1 MRTVVRVRVQP
12 NVLRWA
18 RQRSGLPGDRL
29 ASRFPKL
36 ADWESGAA
44 QPTLKQL
51 EDFAAATHTP
61 TGFLF
66 LPEPPEERVPIP
78 DYRTLSGQ
86 AVERP
91 SPDLLEII
99 QACEQ
104 RQEWYR
110 AYAVANEADPL
121 PFVGSIEVGAEVP
134 EAASVM
140 RRLLGFGLEQRRA
153 FPTWSAAL
161 TGLSERTEDAGVLV
175 MISGVVGSNTHR
187 PLDPEEF
194 RGFAL
199 VDPIA
204 PLVFINGADTKAAQ
218 IFTLAHELVHIWL
231 GQSALSNETPWAAG
245 SNDVESW
252 SNQVAAE
259 LLVPADDVRNHFNPN
274 SPVDEEAQRL
284 ASRYRVSSIVVLRRL
299 RDADLISARIYK
311 QCYDDAMERF
321 RSSDSDAGTG
331 GGNFYN
337 TQPVR
342 TSKRFT
348 RAVLASTLE
357 GRTPY
362 TEAFDML
369 GFRRVSTFQELA
381 RRLGIGR

>member
-1 MRTVVRVRVQP
+1 MVRIAVQP
-12 NVLRWA
+12 DVLRWA
-18 RQRSGLPGDRL
+18 RQRSRLSQERL

-66 LPEPPEERVPIP
+66 LPAPPDERLPIP

-86 AVERP
+86 AVEQP
-91 SPDLLEII
+91 SPDLLETI
-99 QACEQ
+99 QTCEH
-104 RQEWYR
+104 RQEWFR
-110 AYAVANEADPL
+110 AYAATNRADPL
-121 PFVGSIEVGAEVP
+121 GFVGSIKLGDDV
-134 EAASVM
+134 EAAAHLMSGP
-140 RRLLGFGLEQRRA
+140 LGFGLEQRRE
-153 FPTWSAAL
+153 FPSWTAAL
-161 TGLSERTEDAGVLV
+161 SGLSERAEDAGVLV

-199 VDPIA
+199 VDRIA

-231 GQSALSNETPWAAG
+231 GQSALSNDTPWAPG
-245 SNDVESW
+245 SNAVEHW

-259 LLVPADDVRNHFNPN
+259 LLVPIDDVRSQFRRTQPL
-274 SPVDEEAQRL
+274 DEEAQRL
-284 ASRYRVSSIVVLRRL
+284 ATRYRVSTIVALRRL
-299 RDADLISARIYK
+299 RDGNLISPRAYK
-311 QCYDDAMERF
+311 QAYDAAMDRFQSSERET
-321 RSSDSDAGTG
+321 GTG

-337 TQPVR
+337 TLPVR

-362 TEAFDML
+362 TEAFAML
-369 GFRRVSTFQELA
+369 GFRKMSTFQELA
-381 RRLGIGR
+381 RRLAIGR